1 MLRRYQSLLGKLYAM
16 LDSLAV
22 IIALLIAWLFRFRTP
37 LPQFHA
43 LPFLAYMSIMVYAV
57 PAFVA
62 GAALFGLYGTTRNSS
77 RRVLSSQLVKAAFFM
92 VLVIMSVLF
101 FNKQVHYSRTFLI
114 FFVLLSWGISLLFRS
129 ILQQMLRVARRRGL
143 NRKYLV
149 FAGATK
155 ATGHFLEHIHQHPE
169 FGFAALG
176 YLAVTETPSSDMPA
190 GAAAAYEGVAQ
201 GGRAEHASL
210 WDSAGESALAVR
222 ASSPVQEEPAPG
234 GLPAGGELAHPALG
248 ELACLGTIHELGR
261 ILSENIVDHLVLT
274 VPPEESHWLP
284 KLLRIAES
292 HGVHA
297 IFVPDFLGIL
307 PSRPR
312 IEEFAGLPIIDP
324 DYTPLDEAVNVMFK
338 RAFDIVFSLC
348 VLVLGSPI
356 LLLIALAVR
365 WSSHGPVV
373 YSQVRLGKNRRPFKM
388 YKFRTMRQEN
398 VAADKSSRRVT
409 ASEVAASA
417 VFEDNE
423 GWTVVADPR
432 RTPVGRFLRS
442 MSLDELPQFW
452 NVLRGDMSV
461 IGPRPER
468 PKFVEQFR
476 GDIPMYMLK
485 HRVRPGITGWAQ
497 VNGLRGDTSIE
508 ERIQYDLRYIEEW
521 SFVWDLRIVLLTI
534 AKGFRNK
541 NAY

>member
-1 MLRRYQSLLGKLYAM
+1 MLRRYQSLLGKLYAI

-22 IIALLIAWLFRFRTP
+22 IIALLIAWLIRFRTP

-101 FNKQVHYSRTFLI
+101 FNKQVHYSRAFLI

-129 ILQQMLRVARRRGL
+129 ILQQVLRVARKRGL

-169 FGFAALG
+169 FGFVALG
-176 YLAVTETPSSDMPA
+176 YLAVTEAPFGDMPTVGSAVAA
-190 GAAAAYEGVAQ
+190 GFAAKDAPVPV
-201 GGRAEHASL
+201 GRAPE
-210 WDSAGESALAVR
+210 R
-222 ASSPVQEEPAPG
+222 
-234 GLPAGGELAHPALG
+234 ELAHPALRD
-248 ELACLGTIHELGR
+248 LACLGTIHELDR

-284 KLLRIAES
+284 SLLRIAES

-365 WSSHGPVV
+365 LSSPGPVV

-388 YKFRTMRQEN
+388 YKFRTMWHESG
-398 VAADKSSRRVT
+398 AAGTVSRGGA
-409 ASEVAASA
+409 ASEMAASA
-417 VFEDNE
+417 VFEDTE
-423 GWTVVADPR
+423 DWTVAADPR